1 MQRGGLRPPDGGS
14 PMSVDITGRH
24 IEITEPIRKFAT
36 DRLERLRGVMDE
48 ILEVHFILTVEK
60 HQRHIAELNIKTR
73 RDFYHGEEVSTDMYT
88 SIAAV
93 IDKVEKQILR
103 GKQRSVA
110 RKRHNNN
117 HKGAEVIT
125 TTSVL
130 EVEEA
135 LGERLPRIIRSHQV
149 AAKPM
154 SVDDAAIEIG
164 DSNHDFL
171 VFRNADTERLNV
183 VYKRKDGNIGWIEPE
198 A

>member
-1 MQRGGLRPPDGGS
+1 
-14 PMSVDITGRH
+14 MSVDITGRH
-24 IEITEPIRKFAT
+24 IEVTEPIRKFAT
-36 DRLERLRGVMDE
+36 DRLERLRGIMDE
-48 ILEVHFILTVEK
+48 LLEVHFILTVEK

-73 RDFYHGEEVSTDMYT
+73 RDFYHGEEISTDMYT

-93 IDKVEKQILR
+93 VDKVEKQILKD
-103 GKQRSVA
+103 KQRQVT

-117 HKGAEVIT
+117 HKGGEVIN
-125 TTSVL
+125 TTSVV
-130 EVEEA
+130 EVEEV
-135 LGERLPRIIRSHQV
+135 LGERLRRIIRTHEV

-154 SVDDAAIEIG
+154 SVDDAAIQIEV
-164 DSNHDFL
+164 SEREFL